1 MNPMGG
7 NDHHENMAVMKGGS
21 SGMGMKMGNGSVAG
35 GNHLMMGSHEF
46 GSGSSRLPAANN
58 MHDDNNPNI
67 NNNNNSLLDVLSQ
80 NTPDSGGM
88 LRMRDVDEVDSNP
101 NRSGSDNNDGGSP
114 DDDNQIDDA
123 AGAGKKRKKRYN
135 RHTQHQIQEMEAE
148 CPHPDDKQ
156 RKELARELGLEPLQV
171 KFWFQNKR
179 TQVKNQHERCE
190 NSMLRAENDK
200 LRSENMR
207 YKEMISAATCPTCGG
222 PATIAEMSFD
232 EQNLRIEN
240 ARLRDE
246 INRLSAIAAKYVG
259 KSALTPTP
267 FSPPNH
273 LHPHNQIMPMPPL
286 HDHVVGGL
294 VHTGELEVF
303 EAPPELLS
311 RPMIPVITEA
321 DKTMVVEHAVSAM
334 EELLRLGQL
343 GLPMWIPTPD
353 GMTDVLSEEEY
364 YRVFPRGNRRNNEG
378 LRTEATR
385 TNGVVLLNHFSLV
398 EMLMDVNQWSN
409 MFYPLVSRATTL
421 EVFSTGIAGNYN
433 GAMQVMLAEFHAP
446 SPIVSTRESL
456 FVRYCKQHNDGLWV
470 VADVSLDEHHF
481 NPSSNR
487 FRRMP
492 SGCLIQEMPNG
503 YSKVTWVEHTQ
514 IEEALIYGMY
524 KEIIKSSLPFG
535 AKRWISTLRRQSERL
550 ASAMATQVFPG
561 DVVGEGRESML
572 KLAERMVRS
581 FGTGVSTS
589 TSHNW
594 SLLCG
599 TGDEDVRVMTRKS
612 INDPGRPS
620 GIVLGAAL
628 SFWLPIPPK
637 RIFDFLRN
645 ENTRNEV
652 ILLPYILLGILLWDI
667 LSNGGFVQE
676 IAHVANGQDPGNCV
690 SLLRVHGPNSSQGN
704 MLILQESSVDD
715 SVYSVIYAP
724 VDGGAINAVLNA
736 NEDPD
741 YVALLPS
748 GFALIPDGQN
758 TAAIPNECG
767 GSSCGS
773 SGGGSTL
780 GDGGTL
786 ATVSFQILVTSV
798 PTSKLD
804 IRSVTTVNSLIS
816 CTVGRIKAALVDNA

>member
-1 MNPMGG
+1 MNPMSG
-7 NDHHENMAVMKGGS
+7 NDQNVAVMKGS
-21 SGMGMKMGNGSVAG
+21 AGMVMGNGIAG
-35 GNHLMMGSHEF
+35 GNYLMNMGHEF
-46 GSGSSRLPAANN
+46 GSGSRIPAANN
-58 MHDDNNPNI
+58 MHDDNNNP
-67 NNNNNSLLDVLSQ
+67 NNNSLLDVLSQ

-88 LRMRDVDEVDSNP
+88 LRSMRDVDEVESNP

-114 DDDNQIDDA
+114 DDIDNQGDG

-135 RHTQHQIQEMEAE
+135 RHTQHQIQEMEAD

-179 TQVKNQHERCE
+179 TQVKNQHERSE

-207 YKEMISAATCPTCGG
+207 YKEMISAASCPTCGG
-222 PATIAEMSFD
+222 PATVAEMSFD

-259 KSALTPTP
+259 KSALPPTA

-273 LHPHNQIMPMPPL
+273 LQPQHQIMPMPPI
-286 HDHVVGGL
+286 HEHVVGGL
-294 VHTGELEVF
+294 VPTGELEVF

-321 DKTMVVEHAVSAM
+321 DKTMVVELAVSAM

-364 YRVFPRGNRRNNEG
+364 YQVFPRGNRRNNEG

-385 TNGVVLLNHFSLV
+385 ANGVVLLNHFSLV

-446 SPIVSTRESL
+446 SPIVPTRESL
-456 FVRYCKQHNDGLWV
+456 FVRYCKQHNDGVWV

-503 YSKVTWVEHTQ
+503 YSKVTWVEHIQ
-514 IEEALIYGMY
+514 MEDALIYGMY

-535 AKRWISTLRRQSERL
+535 AKRWISTLSRQSERL

-561 DVVGEGRESML
+561 DVVGEGRKSML
-572 KLAERMVRS
+572 KLAERMVIS

-599 TGDEDVRVMTRKS
+599 SGDEDVRVMTRKS

-628 SFWLPIPPK
+628 AFWLPIPPK

-645 ENTRNEV
+645 ENTRNE
-652 ILLPYILLGILLWDI
+652 WDI

-704 MLILQESSVDD
+704 MLILQESSVDE

-758 TAAIPNECG
+758 TVAIPNECG
-767 GSSCGS
+767 GSSACGS
-773 SGGGSTL
+773 SSGGSTL
-780 GDGGTL
+780 GEGGTL
-786 ATVSFQILVTSV
+786 ATVAFQILVTSV

-816 CTVGRIKAALVDNA
+816 CTVGRIKSALVDNA